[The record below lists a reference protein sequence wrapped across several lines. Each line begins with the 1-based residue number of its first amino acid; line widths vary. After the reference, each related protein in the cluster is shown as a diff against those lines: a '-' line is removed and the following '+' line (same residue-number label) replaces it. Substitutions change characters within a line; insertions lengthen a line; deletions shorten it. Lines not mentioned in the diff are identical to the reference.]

1 MTEETEKGSSI
12 THCFHGMTTN
22 THSECLGAAITSMEL
37 NVDSEAEMEKAGPD
51 HDYWVPPKT
60 AAMAKEMAN

>member
-1 MTEETEKGSSI
+1 MTEETEKGSLSL
-12 THCFHGMTTN
+12 TVFMGWLQN
-22 THSECLGAAITSMEL
+22 THSECLGAAITAMEL

-51 HDYWVPPKT
+51 HDYWVTPKT

>member
-1 MTEETEKGSSI
+1 MGWLQ
-12 THCFHGMTTN
+12 N

-51 HDYWVPPKT
+51 HDYWVTPKT